1 MRRIGLGIGLL
12 TAAVAV
18 GAAWWRRHPRIGSA
32 YVNRVV
38 NPWLMNRGIA
48 RKSAGEIGLLE
59 HVGRV
64 TGTIHVSPVHPVP
77 IEAGFRIVVPLGIE
91 SQWARNVMAAGHAR
105 IQIGDFVHE
114 IDEPA
119 LRSPLEVHGIPPV
132 AGHVMDWL
140 GFRFL
145 VVHEFAAHVGA
156 LDEPALDGATIDGP
170 VEAEPEPPA
179 PPAAELTPEPAI

>member
-1 MRRIGLGIGLL
+1 MRRIGLGVGLF
-12 TAAVAV
+12 TAAVGI
-18 GAAWWRRHPRIGSA
+18 GAAWWRRHPRTGSA

-38 NPWLMNRGIA
+38 NPWLVEHGIA

-59 HVGRV
+59 HVGRL
-64 TGTIHVSPVHPVP
+64 TGTVHVSPVHPVP

-114 IDEPA
+114 VDEPA
-119 LRSPLEVHGIPPV
+119 LRSPLEVRGIPAA
-132 AGHVMDWL
+132 AGHVMNWL

-145 VVHEFAAHVGA
+145 VVHEFGAHVGTLA
-156 LDEPALDGATIDGP
+156 EPAQEAATTEGR
-170 VEAEPEPPA
+170 VVSEPEPPA
-179 PPAAELTPEPAI
+179 AELVPEPAV